1 MRVTVAEAAR
11 EAEVTPHQIRAALR
25 EGALHA
31 RHVFGREPVL
41 DDISVLAWKR
51 SRSLGRRWSPR
62 ATAAALDLLS
72 DGTTAFFSGSE
83 LSRLRRVLRSSTVN
97 HIAYLAGGL
106 GGAWARFRPLEE
118 LKGLEPM
125 GPTAANATIPLGIT
139 GTREMTFA
147 AVPDLNLFEREVLV
161 APDAEGTLG
170 VVERPLDTRGARIL
184 LDTYLVGDSRESA
197 IAADL
202 LQERADAL

>member
-1 MRVTVAEAAR
+1 
-11 EAEVTPHQIRAALR
+11 
-25 EGALHA
+25 
-31 RHVFGREPVL
+31 
-41 DDISVLAWKR
+41 
-51 SRSLGRRWSPR
+51 
-62 ATAAALDLLS
+62 
-72 DGTTAFFSGSE
+72 
-83 LSRLRRVLRSSTVN
+83 
-97 HIAYLAGGL
+97 
-106 GGAWARFRPLEE
+106 
-118 LKGLEPM
+118 M

-202 LQERADAL
+202 LQDRADAL